1 MAKHL
6 QLVVFQSKMD
16 MNVGLHQWSQKL
28 LKKKSRDTTA
38 KAGTRI
44 AAEDEQLT
52 SNYTGLSLK
61 NLRDVKNTYLFAIK
75 FVAMILQIWN

>member
-1 MAKHL
+1 M
-6 QLVVFQSKMD
+6 VSKT
-16 MNVGLHQWSQKL
+16 SE
-28 LKKKSRDTTA
+28 KKSRDTTA
-38 KAGTRI
+38 KARTRI

-52 SNYTGLSLK
+52 SNYTRLSLK

>member
-1 MAKHL
+1 M
-6 QLVVFQSKMD
+6 VSKT
-16 MNVGLHQWSQKL
+16 SE
-28 LKKKSRDTTA
+28 KKSRDTTA

-75 FVAMILQIWN
+75 FVATILQIWN